1 MASRFRRVASRGRS
15 ASRGASRMRRLASLL
30 RSEKGQGM
38 SEYLIIVALVAI
50 AAIGVVTVFGRDVR
64 ELFSGTTDSLAGNQ
78 ASNTAV
84 KANVRQNKSL
94 KNFGNYSASRGD

>member
-1 MASRFRRVASRGRS
+1 
-15 ASRGASRMRRLASLL
+15 MRHLLKLL
-30 RSEKGQGM
+30 RSDKGQGM

-78 ASNTAV
+78 ATNTAV
-84 KANVRQNKSL
+84 KANVRQSKNL
-94 KNFGNYSASRGD
+94 KTFGTYSPTRGD

>member
-1 MASRFRRVASRGRS
+1 
-15 ASRGASRMRRLASLL
+15 MRRWWRGL
-30 RSEKGQGM
+30 RSECGQGM

-78 ASNTAV
+78 ATNTAV

-94 KNFGNYSASRGD
+94 KNFGTYSASRGD